1 MRSGLTTSQILYE
14 DNHLLIVNKPAG
26 MLVQGDQTGDVPLVD
41 LGKAYIKEKYDKPGE
56 VFLGV
61 VHRLDRPVSGVV
73 VLARTSKALARMNA
87 LFQTRDVEKTYWAL
101 VGQAP
106 PTDADTLMHW
116 LTKNPQKNKAK
127 ARTQAGG
134 DGKRADLSYRLLLQ
148 SKDSFLLEVKPS
160 TGRPH
165 QIRVQLA
172 AIGCPIRGDLKY
184 GFARP
189 NPDASIS
196 LHARTLSFIHPV
208 KKTPLRLS
216 APLPDE
222 AGWQAFASLT

>member
-1 MRSGLTTSQILYE
+1 MSLAAARILYE

-26 MLVQGDQTGDVPLVD
+26 MLVQGDHTGDVPLVE
-41 LGKAYIKEKYDKPGE
+41 LGKHYIKEKYDKPGE

-106 PTDADTLMHW
+106 PTDADTLTHW
-116 LTKNPQKNKAK
+116 LTKNPKKNRAN

-134 DGKRADLSYRLLLQ
+134 DSKRAELSYRLLAGQ
-148 SKDSFLLEVKPS
+148 NDTFLLEVKPL

-184 GFARP
+184 GFAQP

-196 LHARTLSFIHPV
+196 LHARTLSFVHPV
-208 KKTPLRLS
+208 KKTPLKLV

-222 AGWQAFASLT
+222 AGWQAFSSLT

>member
-1 MRSGLTTSQILYE
+1 VE
-14 DNHLLIVNKPAG
+14 
-26 MLVQGDQTGDVPLVD
+26 
-41 LGKAYIKEKYDKPGE
+41 LGKAYVKEKYNKPGD

-73 VLARTSKALARMNA
+73 VLARTSKALARMNT
-87 LFQTRDVEKTYWAL
+87 LFQSRDVEKTYWAL

-106 PTDADTLMHW
+106 PTDADTLIHW
-116 LTKNPQKNKAK
+116 LTKNPKKNKAS

-134 DGKRADLSYRLLLQ
+134 DAKRAELSYRLLAGQ
-148 SKDSFLLEVKPS
+148 DDTFLLEVKPR

-172 AIGCPIRGDLKY
+172 AIACPIRGDLKY
-184 GFARP
+184 GFDQP

-196 LHARTLSFIHPV
+196 LHARTLSFVHPV
-208 KKTPLRLS
+208 KKTPLQLV
-216 APLPDE
+216 APPPPGAE
-222 AGWQAFASLT
+222 WQVVSSLI